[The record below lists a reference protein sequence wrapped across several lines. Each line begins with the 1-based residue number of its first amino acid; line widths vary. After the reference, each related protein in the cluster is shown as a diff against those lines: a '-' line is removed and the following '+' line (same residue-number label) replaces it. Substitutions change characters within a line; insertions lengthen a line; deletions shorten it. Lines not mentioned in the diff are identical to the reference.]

1 MKKGLLS
8 LVMIFVAVFASAQ
21 CDPVSAINEN
31 FDTWEGD
38 PFSGVMGIGE
48 CWSTIGNGGMIYGDH
63 NVTFYSFSSPNI
75 NMFLSSPE
83 VVAGDYNLTF
93 DAMTISMDGSQTEG
107 VAVEVGTLTSATDAS
122 TYVAISEPF
131 ALTNDAQS
139 IQLPISLTADA
150 KFIAVKISTTAPHSA
165 AGIDNFV
172 LVPETAGVNDLNQVK
187 VQVYPNPIVNQMHI
201 SADANI
207 QEVKIFSV
215 SGQLVQNIKLNSKS
229 TTLNVSAL
237 KAGVYI
243 AQIKTEKG
251 MQTVKVVKK

>member
-8 LVMIFVAVFASAQ
+8 LVMVFVAVFASAQ

-38 PFSGVMGIGE
+38 PFGGVMGIGE
-48 CWSTIGNGGMIYGDH
+48 CWTTIGNGGMVYGDH

-83 VVAGDYNLTF
+83 IVAGDYDLTF
-93 DAMTISMDGSQTEG
+93 DAMTVSMDGSQTEG
-107 VAVEVGTLTSATDAS
+107 VTVEVGTLTIANDAS
-122 TYVAISEPF
+122 TYVAISEPV

-139 IQLPISLTADA
+139 IQLPISLTANA

-172 LVPETAGVNDLNQVK
+172 LTPETAGVNDLNQVK
-187 VQVYPNPIVNQMHI
+187 VQVYPNPAANQLTI
-201 SADANI
+201 SSDETI
-207 QEVKIFSV
+207 QDVKIFNV
-215 SGQLVQNIKLNSKS
+215 SGQLVQNIKMNSKTS
-229 TTLNVSAL
+229 TVNVSAL
-237 KAGVYI
+237 KSGVYI
-243 AQIKTEKG
+243 AQIQTEKG
-251 MQTVKVVKK
+251 IQTVKVLKK